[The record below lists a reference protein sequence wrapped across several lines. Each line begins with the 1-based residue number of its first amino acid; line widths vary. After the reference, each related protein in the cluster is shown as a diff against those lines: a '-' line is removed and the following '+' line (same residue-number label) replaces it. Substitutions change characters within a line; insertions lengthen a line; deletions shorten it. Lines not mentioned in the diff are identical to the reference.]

1 MGYTIRLY
9 CNNKLV
15 INIAHNPVQHDRTK
29 HAKVDKHFIKEKLD
43 DGLIYTPYVFI
54 GDQLADVLIKGLA
67 SAQFQEI
74 IIELVIDNIYS
85 PT

>member
-1 MGYTIRLY
+1 MRLY

-43 DGLIYTPYVFI
+43 DGLIYTPYVSI
-54 GDQLADVLIKGLA
+54 GAQLADVLIKGLA

-74 IIELVIDNIYS
+74 IIELVINNIYS